1 MMNLEFPETKS
12 TIAYSNLPFIN
23 LALSA
28 TETSPTNGGVLSSG
42 NTTSETAAATTTIYR
57 SAWFTNWYDPTT
69 ATRVQRSA
77 DTGFLGYYLPTTPT
91 ITLNSSNAV
100 SHTLLPIIDIRYGV
114 GDGIHNYSSLTDVY
128 QVSRT
133 PNYGGAGDESTLSNG
148 DTYVFLTIG
157 IASQDVKTIAIKK
170 A

>member
-1 MMNLEFPETKS
+1 M
-12 TIAYSNLPFIN
+12 
-23 LALSA
+23 
-28 TETSPTNGGVLSSG
+28 
-42 NTTSETAAATTTIYR
+42 
-57 SAWFTNWYDPTT
+57 
-69 ATRVQRSA
+69 
-77 DTGFLGYYLPTTPT
+77 
-91 ITLNSSNAV
+91 NSSNAAAY
-100 SHTLLPIIDIRYGV
+100 SLAPIVDIRYGV

-133 PNYGGAGDESTLSNG
+133 PNYGGVGDESTLSNG